1 MSIERLVAR
10 FSIASRSASSTT
22 TNWPFVTS
30 QPLTSSSDSTSR
42 SCTGHQRF
50 CLIGDPHSR
59 WSRRNDTSDWRAA
72 GFVARARPTRGFP
85 RPKPTESFPVV
96 RSSRSILPWDGL
108 DSPSRARFLQ
118 ARLGAVT
125 RARTIANL
133 WRDAVAPPHA
143 YPAYLQEVDGE
154 WREVTWA
161 ESARDVAEVANGL
174 LALGVRK
181 GDSFALLA
189 RTSLEWA
196 QFDFALG
203 LVGAVGAPI
212 YANSSARDVQYV
224 LAHSEAVGVLVEDDE
239 QRAKVSGVEHVIG
252 FDDLE
257 ALRERGRAYAAE
269 HPGALDERADSI
281 DEDDLFTFI
290 YTSGTT
296 GPPKAC
302 MIRHRNYYAMVQK
315 GDEMEERLTQPG
327 DLMLLYLP
335 LAHNYGR
342 LLHLSAAYIG
352 FTIAFLPDPLRVAD
366 ELPRVR
372 PTLFPSVPRV
382 YEKIH
387 AAVVAK
393 FEEETGVQR
402 KVIDWSL
409 DVGRR
414 VSALR
419 QAQQPVPRGLAAR
432 HKLADRLV
440 YSKVKDRLGG
450 KLRVANAGGAP
461 LSREIAEFFHS
472 IDILILEGYGL
483 SEITTAATVNRPDAF
498 RFGTVGK
505 PLPGVEIRIAEDG
518 EILLRS
524 NTVFAGYY
532 HDPEATRE
540 VLDDEGFVHT
550 GDVGHLDD
558 DGFLVITDRKKDIIV
573 TAGGKNVA
581 PQNLENDLKA
591 HKIVS
596 QAVVIGDR
604 KPYIAALITLDPDVV
619 TDDAQAE
626 VQRAV
631 DAVNAERSR
640 FEQIKR
646 FAILPREFTLE
657 HDEITPTL
665 KLRRKVV
672 LVHFAADVA
681 GLYES

>member
-1 MSIERLVAR
+1 VA
-10 FSIASRSASSTT
+10 
-22 TNWPFVTS
+22 TS
-30 QPLTSSSDSTSR
+30 
-42 SCTGHQRF
+42 
-50 CLIGDPHSR
+50 
-59 WSRRNDTSDWRAA
+59 
-72 GFVARARPTRGFP
+72 
-85 RPKPTESFPVV
+85 
-96 RSSRSILPWDGL
+96 
-108 DSPSRARFLQ
+108 
-118 ARLGAVT
+118 
-125 RARTIANL
+125 RTIANL
-133 WRDAVAPPHA
+133 WRDATAERRSGA
-143 YPAYLQEVDGE
+143 AYLHEVDGE
-154 WREVTWA
+154 WREVTWNEAA
-161 ESARDVAEVANGL
+161 EAVHELANGL
-174 LALGVRK
+174 LALGIER
-181 GDSFALLA
+181 GASFALLA

-196 QFDFALG
+196 LFDFALG

-212 YANSSARDVQYV
+212 YANSSTRDTHYV
-224 LAHSEAVGVLVEDDE
+224 LEHSGAVGVLVEDE
-239 QRAKVSGVEHVIG
+239 AQRAKVDGHPLEHVIS
-252 FDDLE
+252 FADLDDLR
-257 ALRERGRAYAAE
+257 ARGRAYAQE
-269 HPGALDERADSI
+269 HPAALDERADSI

-315 GDEMEERLTQPG
+315 GDEMETRLTEPG

-352 FTIAFLPDPLRVAD
+352 FTIAFLPDPLRAAT
-366 ELPRVR
+366 ELVRVQ

-387 AAVVAK
+387 TAVVAR
-393 FEEETGVQR
+393 FDEATGARR
-402 KVIDWSL
+402 KLIDWAL
-409 DVGRR
+409 EVGRR

-419 QAQQPVPRGLAAR
+419 QAQEPVPRGLALR

-440 YSKVKDRLGG
+440 YSKVKARLGG
-450 KLRVANAGGAP
+450 RLRVANAGGAP
-461 LSREIAEFFHS
+461 LSREIAEFFHA

-483 SEITTAATVNRPDAF
+483 SEVTTAATVNRPEAF
-498 RFGTVGK
+498 KFGTVGK

-532 HDPEATRE
+532 REPEATRE

-550 GDVGHLDD
+550 GDVGHVDE

-581 PQNLENDLKA
+581 PQNLENELKA

-596 QAVVIGDR
+596 QAVVVGDK
-604 KPYIAALITLDPDVV
+604 KPYIVALITLDPDVA
-619 TDDAQAE
+619 TDDAHAE

-646 FAILPREFTLE
+646 FTILPREFTLE

-672 LVHFAADVA
+672 LEHFAADVA

>member
-1 MSIERLVAR
+1 VDSCLRRPLLQLHSAHVA
-10 FSIASRSASSTT
+10 
-22 TNWPFVTS
+22 TS
-30 QPLTSSSDSTSR
+30 
-42 SCTGHQRF
+42 
-50 CLIGDPHSR
+50 
-59 WSRRNDTSDWRAA
+59 
-72 GFVARARPTRGFP
+72 
-85 RPKPTESFPVV
+85 
-96 RSSRSILPWDGL
+96 
-108 DSPSRARFLQ
+108 
-118 ARLGAVT
+118 
-125 RARTIANL
+125 RTIANL
-133 WRDAVAPPHA
+133 WRDATAERRSGA
-143 YPAYLQEVDGE
+143 AYLHEVDGE
-154 WREVTWA
+154 WREVTWNEAA
-161 ESARDVAEVANGL
+161 EAVHELANGL
-174 LALGVRK
+174 LALGIER
-181 GDSFALLA
+181 GASFALLA

-196 QFDFALG
+196 LFDFALG

-212 YANSSARDVQYV
+212 YANSSTRDTHYV
-224 LAHSEAVGVLVEDDE
+224 LEHSGAVGVLVEDE
-239 QRAKVSGVEHVIG
+239 AQRAKVDGHPLEHVIS
-252 FDDLE
+252 FADLDDLR
-257 ALRERGRAYAAE
+257 ARGRAYAQE
-269 HPGALDERADSI
+269 HPAALDERADSI

-315 GDEMEERLTQPG
+315 GDEMETRLTEPG

-352 FTIAFLPDPLRVAD
+352 FTIAFLPDPLRAAT
-366 ELPRVR
+366 ELVRVQ

-387 AAVVAK
+387 TAVVAR
-393 FEEETGVQR
+393 FDEATGARR
-402 KVIDWSL
+402 KLIDWAL
-409 DVGRR
+409 EVGRR

-419 QAQQPVPRGLAAR
+419 QAQEPVPRGLALR

-440 YSKVKDRLGG
+440 YSKVKARLGG
-450 KLRVANAGGAP
+450 RLRVANAGGAP
-461 LSREIAEFFHS
+461 LSREIAEFFHA

-483 SEITTAATVNRPDAF
+483 SEVTTAATVNRPEAF
-498 RFGTVGK
+498 KFGTVGK

-532 HDPEATRE
+532 REPEATRE

-550 GDVGHLDD
+550 GDVGHVDE

-581 PQNLENDLKA
+581 PQNLENELKA

-596 QAVVIGDR
+596 QAVVVGDK
-604 KPYIAALITLDPDVV
+604 KPYIVALITLDPDVA
-619 TDDAQAE
+619 TDDAHAE

-646 FAILPREFTLE
+646 FTILPREFTLE

-672 LVHFAADVA
+672 LEHFAADVA

>member
-1 MSIERLVAR
+1 M
-10 FSIASRSASSTT
+10 
-22 TNWPFVTS
+22 
-30 QPLTSSSDSTSR
+30 D
-42 SCTGHQRF
+42 
-50 CLIGDPHSR
+50 
-59 WSRRNDTSDWRAA
+59 
-72 GFVARARPTRGFP
+72 
-85 RPKPTESFPVV
+85 
-96 RSSRSILPWDGL
+96 
-108 DSPSRARFLQ
+108 
-118 ARLGAVT
+118 

-133 WRDAVAPPHA
+133 WRDAVAAGHSD
-143 YPAYLQEVDGE
+143 PAYLQEVDGE

-161 ESARDVAEVANGL
+161 ESARTVAELANGL

-181 GDSFALLA
+181 GDSFAVLA

-196 QFDFALG
+196 HFDFALA

-212 YANSSARDVQYV
+212 YANSSARDVQY
-224 LAHSEAVGVLVEDDE
+224 LLEHSQVVGVLVEDAE
-239 QRAKVSGVEHVIG
+239 QRAKVSDVEHVIG
-252 FDDLE
+252 FDALD
-257 ALRERGRAYAAE
+257 ALRERGRAHAVE

-281 DEDDLFTFI
+281 GEDDLFTFI

-352 FTIAFLPDPLRVAD
+352 FTIAFLPDPMRAAT

-382 YEKIH
+382 YEKVH
-387 AAVVAK
+387 TAVVAK
-393 FEEETGVQR
+393 FAEETGLRR
-402 KVIDWSL
+402 KLIDWAL
-409 DVGRR
+409 DVGYR
-414 VSALR
+414 VSRLR
-419 QAQQPVPRGLAAR
+419 QTKQPVPRALLLQHR
-432 HKLADRLV
+432 LADKLV
-440 YSKVKDRLGG
+440 YSKVKERLGG
-450 KLRVANAGGAP
+450 RLRLANAGGAP
-461 LSREIAEFFHS
+461 LSRDIAEFFHA

-483 SEITTAATVNRPDAF
+483 SEVTTAATVNRHNDF

-505 PLPGVEIRIAEDG
+505 PLPGVEVRIADDG

-532 HDPEATRE
+532 RDPDATAE
-540 VLDDEGFVHT
+540 VLDEEGFVHT
-550 GDVGHLDD
+550 GDVGHLDA

-581 PQNLENDLKA
+581 PQNLENELKA
-591 HKIVS
+591 HRVVS
-596 QAVVIGDR
+596 QAIVIGDR
-604 KPYIAALITLDPDVV
+604 KPYIAALITVDPEQANGDVAA
-619 TDDAQAE
+619 D

-631 DAVNAERSR
+631 DAVNDGRSR

-646 FAILPREFTLE
+646 FRVLPREFTLE
-657 HDEITPTL
+657 HDEVTPTL
-665 KLRRKVV
+665 KLRRKVI
-672 LVHFAADVA
+672 LDHFADDVDELYA
-681 GLYES
+681 G